1 MALEPS
7 TLVTGASSGIG
18 RAIAQRL
25 LADGRRVIGMS
36 RTAVDLGGGFTYRT
50 VDLADTAAVRAA
62 VTGLGPL
69 AAVVHAAGLQHSAS
83 LGSLDDDHLS
93 TMWRVHVAAAA
104 ALVDGTVERVVDG
117 GRILLIGSRTAVGVA
132 GKSQYAATKAALQ
145 AMSRSWAA
153 ELAPR
158 RITVNVLAPGPTRTP
173 MLADPG
179 RAATP
184 PVSPPLGRLLEPS
197 EVAVYAAFLLGPGGA
212 MITGQHLVICGGASL

>member
-1 MALEPS
+1 
-7 TLVTGASSGIG
+7 
-18 RAIAQRL
+18 
-25 LADGRRVIGMS
+25 MS
-36 RTAVDLGGGFTYRT
+36 RRPGDLPVEHLA

-62 VTGLGPL
+62 VADVGPL
-69 AAVVHAAGLQHSAS
+69 QAIVHAAGLQHSAR
-83 LGSLDDDHLS
+83 LGALDDAAF
-93 TMWRVHVAAAA
+93 TAMWQVHVAAAA
-104 ALVDGTVERVVDG
+104 ALVDTLAGSVVNG

-173 MLADPG
+173 MLADPH

-184 PVSPPLGRLLEPS
+184 PLSPPLGRLIEPS
-197 EVAVYAAFLLGPGGA
+197 EVADYAAFLLRPGGA
-212 MITGQHLVICGGASL
+212 MITGQHLVMCGGASL